1 MSDHN
6 TKDKGNI
13 LAESLLKA
21 IKAEQ
26 YGHSFYL
33 MAANSTEDP
42 KGKEVFQDLAREE
55 LDHMHFLRKQYD
67 AILKTGRPDQ
77 SVKLGL
83 QGKLSEMSPIFSE
96 SLKERIKDAS
106 FEMTSLAI
114 GIQLEQDAMQFYRAE
129 AEAASDLEVRSFFSQ
144 LADWE
149 AGHYNALLRQQ
160 EELKEDYWSAGGFA
174 PM

>member
-6 TKDKGNI
+6 MEDEDKI
-13 LAESLLKA
+13 LAEGLLKA

-26 YGHSFYL
+26 YGHNFYL

-42 KGKEVFQDLAREE
+42 KGKDVFQTLAQEE
-55 LDHMHFLRKQYD
+55 LDHMHFLRKQYE
-67 AILKTGRPDQ
+67 AILKTGRPDK
-77 SVKLGL
+77 SVKLGP
-83 QGKLSEMSPIFSE
+83 QSDVSGMSPIFSE
-96 SLKERIKDAS
+96 SLKGRIKEAS

-129 AEAASDLEVRSFFSQ
+129 AESASDPEVKSFFSQ

-149 AGHYNALLRQQ
+149 TGHYRALLRQQ